1 MPAKRRDIAAEH
13 AANTASLQEFVRG
26 FQARELK
33 SLATAV
39 SPLIISSALLRFA
52 RSKGRR

>member
-13 AANTASLQEFVRG
+13 AANAASLQEFVKG

-33 SLATAV
+33 SLAVAV